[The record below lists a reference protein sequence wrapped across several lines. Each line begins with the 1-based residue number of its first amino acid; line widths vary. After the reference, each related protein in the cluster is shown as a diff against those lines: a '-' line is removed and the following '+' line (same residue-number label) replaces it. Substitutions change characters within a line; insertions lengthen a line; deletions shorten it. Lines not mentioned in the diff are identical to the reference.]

1 MNINDFVRANTA
13 KTYLGLQS
21 STQAAGSV
29 NSAGQAGLQKAEK
42 RIQSQ
47 VDITTTQLSSVG
59 KLKSS
64 VSGTQLAAQ
73 TLANMPVA
81 STSAAVKTAT
91 DGFVS
96 AFNSAISAANVTAGV
111 PGESAVSRSAGR
123 VAKDLTRTV
132 SENTET
138 IASLKKIGFSLQ
150 SNGSLTL
157 DAKKFDEAQKADPT
171 GVRATLTKIGQQ
183 VDKAAAQELATAG
196 NVSNSMAS
204 LNQRAAVLKN
214 QQSTIA
220 SLQKVPSTNQSSS
233 SPMYGGFGAA
243 SYQSY

>member
-29 NSAGQAGLQKAEK
+29 SSAGQAGLQKAEK

-47 VDITTTQLSSVG
+47 VDITTTQLSSFG

-73 TLANMPVA
+73 TLANMPAA
-81 STSAAVKTAT
+81 STSAAIKTAT

-96 AFNSAISAANVTAGV
+96 AFNSAITSANAAAAV
-111 PGESAVSRSAGR
+111 PGESAASRSAGR
-123 VAKDLTRTV
+123 VAKDLTGTV

-150 SNGSLTL
+150 SNGTLTL
-157 DAKKFDEAQKADPT
+157 DAKKFDAAQKADPAS
-171 GVRATLTKIGQQ
+171 VRATLSKIGQQ
-183 VDKAAAQELATAG
+183 VDKAATQKLATAG
-196 NVSNSMAS
+196 NVTNSMAS
-204 LNQRAAVLKN
+204 LNQRAAVLKS

-220 SLQKVPSTNQSSS
+220 SLQQGPTTNQSSS
-233 SPMYGGFGAA
+233 YPMYGGFGAA
-243 SYQSY
+243 SYQNF